1 MKLWDLPLAEVLEAW
16 DEYDKRGTDLVG
28 IRALCQLDRFYLL
41 VKVMGRTD
49 MLHPWI
55 YSRCREV
62 EKAPDG
68 YLDLWA
74 REHYKSTI
82 ITIGGSIQELLKDSS
97 LTIGIFSHTSPDA
110 KSFLAVIKRE
120 LENNLIL
127 KAAFPDVLWENP
139 WKDAPAWS
147 LDGGIILRRQ
157 TNPKE
162 CSVEAHGLI
171 DGMPTGKHFGLLVY
185 DDVVTEKS
193 VSTPEQI
200 EKATT
205 AWELSDNLGKSGGRK
220 WHIGTRYSY
229 ADSYESILKRGSVI
243 PRIYTATHNGKLDG
257 KPVLFTQEEWENK
270 QRDQGPNVIACHA
283 AGTKVLM
290 ADWTYKNIEDVAI
303 GESVVGFELRKG
315 VGNFPLLKPV
325 QVLGVNRRTAQIRCY
340 ETELGNKFYCTRDH
354 KWWTRRSG
362 CDGHSVYAQLGELRK
377 QDLKTLARITNL
389 QEECTDRQRM
399 LWQYLAGI
407 LDGEGSLGTPQ
418 ITITQSD
425 GHNPLV
431 CERIESVLAELKIP
445 FSVYQRKQW
454 GRSKPS
460 RLYVL
465 AGGRVT
471 KHRIVL
477 NANPA
482 KASHI
487 VRGMY
492 GHLGG
497 SKSTSGSEKVVSFS
511 DCGEGMVYNI
521 QTETGNY
528 IANGFA
534 SKNCQMMQDPLS
546 GKQRMFDVGDFG
558 VYEVRPEVLNVYILC
573 DPARSKKK
581 DSANTAVAVVGV
593 DYAMN
598 KYLLDGVNHKMD
610 LKERWEAIRNLYNK
624 WVREMTVCKVEVGY
638 EKYGAQ
644 ADLDYFEE
652 RMKAERVRF
661 DIKELAWPH
670 EGDGS
675 KVDRV
680 QRIGPDLRNHRIYLP
695 YPTNK
700 DKLTS
705 LQRDMERQGYGYRIA
720 QMIRRKDE
728 NGVIYDLTEQLK
740 VQTNFFPYGGLKD
753 LVDAYSRIHD
763 MEVTAPS
770 HRTEEDVLEPE
781 YT

>member
-1 MKLWDLPLAEVLEAW
+1 MPEAAESDQAGQIDLHSLTLEQLIPEWDRIERLGLPGV
-16 DEYDKRGTDLVG
+16 
-28 IRALCQLDRFYLL
+28 RALVLRDRFYLL
-41 VKVMGRTD
+41 VRAMGRVD

-55 YSRCREV
+55 YARCREV

-120 LENNLIL
+120 LENNQIL

-243 PRIYTATHNGKLDG
+243 PRIYTATHNAKLDG
-257 KPVLFTQEEWENK
+257 KPVLFSQEEWEKK
-270 QRDQGPNVIACHA
+270 QRDQGPNVIA
-283 AGTKVLM
+283 
-290 ADWTYKNIEDVAI
+290 
-303 GESVVGFELRKG
+303 S
-315 VGNFPLLKPV
+315 
-325 QVLGVNRRTAQIRCY
+325 
-340 ETELGNKFYCTRDH
+340 
-354 KWWTRRSG
+354 
-362 CDGHSVYAQLGELRK
+362 
-377 QDLKTLARITNL
+377 
-389 QEECTDRQRM
+389 
-399 LWQYLAGI
+399 
-407 LDGEGSLGTPQ
+407 
-418 ITITQSD
+418 
-425 GHNPLV
+425 
-431 CERIESVLAELKIP
+431 
-445 FSVYQRKQW
+445 
-454 GRSKPS
+454 
-460 RLYVL
+460 
-465 AGGRVT
+465 
-471 KHRIVL
+471 
-477 NANPA
+477 
-482 KASHI
+482 
-487 VRGMY
+487 
-492 GHLGG
+492 
-497 SKSTSGSEKVVSFS
+497 
-511 DCGEGMVYNI
+511 
-521 QTETGNY
+521 
-528 IANGFA
+528 
-534 SKNCQMMQDPLS
+534 QMMQDPLS

-624 WVREMTVCKVEVGY
+624 WVREITVCKVEVGY

-700 DKLTS
+700 EKLTS
-705 LQRDMERQGYGYRIA
+705 LQRDMNEKGYGYRIA
-720 QMIRRKDE
+720 QMIRKKDE